1 MDTLGVVG
9 NTIKIF
15 NGRYF
20 DFVNPNPNDL
30 DIETIAIPLSRICR
44 FGGHTPVFYCPTPD
58 QRVLTSSLRWE
69 RAGDLRVGDELLGFD
84 EEPIQLGSAG
94 KRKRRFRRCI
104 VTDARLLRRKCIRLI
119 MSDGS
124 SATASEE
131 HPWLLATKKSSNQ
144 SWRTCG
150 RILDDIRKGRKRY
163 MHRFFDTWS
172 DRRTYDAG
180 WLSGIFDG
188 EGTLSVERS
197 GTHLGVAQKPGV
209 VLDRVFEL
217 LNEMQVHYWSGTPAS
232 GVTNVQIKG
241 GWRHQAKVIG
251 ALQPLRLISKF
262 RKLLREGNFA
272 KQMHAT
278 EILEIVHAEEV
289 GEQDVAGISTSTHT
303 YICEGFGAHNSVAEH
318 CYWAEYLARIDDQP
332 IEIRRAAFMH
342 DAVEALVSDMVKPL
356 KCLIGKPYEDVEAR
370 VEAVICER
378 FDVDI
383 PRYYS
388 TWKALDWELLIAERN
403 ALWEDDGVHW
413 PGSEFIKK
421 RMVPFEFWGSEDAA
435 TYYLDKA
442 KELGIS

>member
-44 FGGHTPVFYCPTPD
+44 FGGHTPVF
-58 QRVLTSSLRWE
+58 L
-69 RAGDLRVGDELLGFD
+69 
-84 EEPIQLGSAG
+84 
-94 KRKRRFRRCI
+94 
-104 VTDARLLRRKCIRLI
+104 
-119 MSDGS
+119 
-124 SATASEE
+124 
-131 HPWLLATKKSSNQ
+131 
-144 SWRTCG
+144 
-150 RILDDIRKGRKRY
+150 
-163 MHRFFDTWS
+163 
-172 DRRTYDAG
+172 
-180 WLSGIFDG
+180 
-188 EGTLSVERS
+188 
-197 GTHLGVAQKPGV
+197 
-209 VLDRVFEL
+209 
-217 LNEMQVHYWSGTPAS
+217 
-232 GVTNVQIKG
+232 
-241 GWRHQAKVIG
+241 
-251 ALQPLRLISKF
+251 
-262 RKLLREGNFA
+262 
-272 KQMHAT
+272 
-278 EILEIVHAEEV
+278 
-289 GEQDVAGISTSTHT
+289 
-303 YICEGFGAHNSVAEH
+303 SVAEH

-378 FDVDI
+378 FNVDI
-383 PRYYS
+383 PKYYS
-388 TWKALDWELLIAERN
+388 TWKAIDWELLIAERN